1 MVSEE
6 VEKIVKG
13 DVDPLKEDW
22 LKIEVFQMK
31 SFQTHQ
37 MTYYSSDNR
46 RLLILKTAQERLP
59 GRLKLRAKV
68 ERVPPCF
75 RKFMSHFNTRND
87 GKSIRVK
94 SPKSFLGSFKRS
106 RGRTRF

>member
-1 MVSEE
+1 M
-6 VEKIVKG
+6 IPG
-13 DVDPLKEDW
+13 PPGPPGVDILA
-22 LKIEVFQMK
+22 
-31 SFQTHQ
+31 
-37 MTYYSSDNR
+37 
-46 RLLILKTAQERLP
+46 LILIPMSVTSRCFWNAEGATARLP